1 MSFHSLDYVAFFAL
15 VVGVYWMLDHRNQNR
30 LLLVASYVFYGW
42 VHPWFL
48 TLIFASTVVDYFVGL
63 RMQSD
68 PQNKKRVFWMSLA
81 VNLGLLGFFKYF
93 NFFIENVRAVLVA
106 MGLPPAVGLLE
117 VVLPVGI
124 SFYTF
129 QSLTYTIDV
138 YRGTLQARRNFVD
151 FALFVCFFPQLVA
164 GPIERA
170 ERLLPKIEQPRTF
183 SPDRARTATVLIVW
197 GFFKKLVIA
206 DNVGVIANKIF
217 ALENPDFYLLWT
229 GVFAFAIEIYADF
242 SAYSDIARGSAQ
254 WLGID
259 LMVTFRH
266 PYFARSPRDFWR
278 RWHNSLSSWFR
289 DYVYIPLGGSRMG
302 AWGHTRNVILTFLL
316 SGFWHGASWNY
327 ILWGLYHGV
336 LLAITRPLHW
346 LEAERRGWRS
356 LITAAQMLVMFGIT
370 NIGWLL
376 FRETD
381 LSYLVKWFTLSP
393 VGVPVGDRNTA
404 FYLLSVAGLYSLP
417 LWAHSL
423 YAFNRERVRGWVQ
436 GWSRDETWAR
446 AGAQAAAVAGMTA
459 LILVLRSRTS
469 LDFIYFQF

>member
-1 MSFHSLDYVAFFAL
+1 MSFHTLDYIAFFVL
-15 VVGVYWMLDHRNQNR
+15 VVSIYWMLDHRNQNR
-30 LLLVASYVFYGW
+30 MLLVASYVFYGW

-63 RMQSD
+63 KIQAD
-68 PQNKKRVFWMSLA
+68 PQNKRRVFWMSLA

-93 NFFIENVRAVLVA
+93 NFFIENVRTVLVTL
-106 MGLPPAVGLLE
+106 GLPPAVGLLE

-138 YRGTLQARRNFVD
+138 YRGTLQARRNFID

-170 ERLLPKIEQPRTF
+170 ERLLPKLERPRTF
-183 SPDRARTATVLIVW
+183 SADRARAATVLIVW

-206 DNVGVIANKIF
+206 DNVGIIANKVF
-217 ALENPDFYLLWT
+217 ALENPDFWLLWT

-259 LMVTFRH
+259 LMVNFDH
-266 PYFARSPRDFWR
+266 PYLARSPRDFWR
-278 RWHNSLSSWFR
+278 RWHISLSSWFR
-289 DYVYIPLGGSRMG
+289 DYVYIPLGGSRTG
-302 AWGHTRNVILTFLL
+302 AWGHTRNIILTFLL

-327 ILWGLYHGV
+327 ILWGLYHGL
-336 LLAITRPLHW
+336 LLAIARPFGW
-346 LEAERRGWRS
+346 LERERHGWRM
-356 LITAAQMLVMFGIT
+356 LLTGAQILVMFAFT
-370 NIGWLL
+370 NLGWLL

-381 LSYLVKWFTLSP
+381 LQYLVKWLTLTP
-393 VGVPVGDRNTA
+393 WGVSEADRDTA
-404 FYLLSVAGLYSLP
+404 LYLFGVAALYSLP
-417 LWAHSL
+417 LWAHSAYVL
-423 YAFNRERVRGWVQ
+423 QRDRIRGWMTA
-436 GWSRDETWAR
+436 GGENEWLR
-446 AGAQAAAVAGMTA
+446 AGTQAAALAGMAA